1 MSSKLYTYFLNAES
15 SKFVFLFTCVS
26 NIDFDDIMIAFTDEN
41 GRPLEKE
48 EKVTLTLL
56 INKQK

>member
-1 MSSKLYTYFLNAES
+1 M
-15 SKFVFLFTCVS
+15 FLFTCVS
-26 NIDFDDIMIAFTDEN
+26 NIDFDDIMITFTDEN

-56 INKQK
+56 INK

>member
-26 NIDFDDIMIAFTDEN
+26 NIDFDDIMITFTDEN
-41 GRPLEKE
+41 GRP
-48 EKVTLTLL
+48 
-56 INKQK
+56 